1 MQVTS
6 ANLWQPLRFIDMAEL
21 ILEIGTCVVIHVWP
35 EQPWHAQQNESTSY
49 IQSLPFP
56 PGLQAYPKID
66 AIVQAGQGP
75 LWWISVSLMLNTPA
89 LFEKHRSR

>member
-1 MQVTS
+1 MTKSAVQVTS
-6 ANLWQPLRFIDMAEL
+6 ANLWQQLRFIDMAEL

-66 AIVQAGQGP
+66 AIVQG
-75 LWWISVSLMLNTPA
+75 WSKSIVVD
-89 LFEKHRSR
+89 